1 MFDLLRPKAKR
12 SEERRTGADA
22 IRRTPFYVAYPFR
35 SPMPIKPVDARG
47 LIEDK
52 LSVFYNRV
60 PKAANTSVVFTL
72 AKMRSGAP
80 TLRGVKKNF
89 RRPAQL
95 IEAEVRR
102 LDSYFKFVFVRNPYS
117 RVLSAYLHKIVHRL
131 ERGGCLEPAE
141 RNRFRETPSFP
152 EFCRYLA
159 DGGLFNNIHWAPQTA
174 LMLLPLSKFDFI
186 GKVESFDSDI
196 HTVLSRLGAEN
207 PKDFIVTHS
216 RYFTH
221 AQRRL
226 DDYYDAETRG
236 LIGRLYERDFATF
249 GYTTLKL
256 TMTG

>member
-1 MFDLLRPKAKR
+1 MFDLFRPKAKR

-52 LSVFYNRV
+52 LCTFYNRV

-72 AKMRSGAP
+72 AKMRSGKTP
-80 TLRGVKKNF
+80 TSREVKKNF

-95 IEAEVRR
+95 TEAEVRT
-102 LDSYFKFVFVRNPYS
+102 LDDYFKFIFVRNPYS
-117 RVLSAYLHKIVHRL
+117 RVLSAYLHKIVRKL
-131 ERGGCLEPAE
+131 ERGARLEPAE
-141 RNRFRETPSFP
+141 SKRFRETPSFP

-186 GKVESFDSDI
+186 GKVESFDSDV
-196 HTVLSRLGAEN
+196 HTVLSRLGADN
-207 PKDFIVTHS
+207 PKDFLVTHAS
-216 RYFTH
+216 YFTH
-221 AQRRL
+221 AQRRV
-226 DDYYDAETRG
+226 DDYYNAETLR
-236 LIGRLYERDFATF
+236 LIGRLYEDDFATF
-249 GYTTLKL
+249 GYRTVK
-256 TMTG
+256 